1 MTDNAIDRLKN
12 RERKKVTKRNAS
24 LNKDL
29 DHSHDL
35 SEIESNNKKETTE
48 VSNSVIESNSQ
59 DPIKSLPTPA
69 QEPIRR
75 TIRLDPAVDELID
88 DLCKGNKVTR
98 DTLFEA
104 AILVCNQN
112 QKVMKK
118 VLAEAQERYLQRKRV
133 GELKKINTMSRKYKD
148 FNP

>member
-24 LNKDL
+24 LNQDL
-29 DHSHDL
+29 DKSHDS

-59 DPIKSLPTPA
+59 YQIKSLPTLD

-75 TIRLDPAVDELID
+75 TIRLDPPVDELID
-88 DLCKGNKVTR
+88 DLCKGNKITR

-104 AILVCNQN
+104 AILVCSNN

>member
-1 MTDNAIDRLKN
+1 MPENAIDRLKN

-24 LNKDL
+24 LNQDL
-29 DHSHDL
+29 DQSND
-35 SEIESNNKKETTE
+35 SNEIKSNNKKETTE

-59 DPIKSLPTPA
+59 NQIKSLPTLD
-69 QEPIRR
+69 QKPIRR

-98 DTLFEA
+98 DTLFES
-104 AILVCNQN
+104 AILVCSQN

-133 GELKKINTMSRKYKD
+133 GELKKINTMSQKYKD

>member
-12 RERKKVTKRNAS
+12 RERKKVTKRNVS

-29 DHSHDL
+29 DNSYDS
-35 SEIESNNKKETTE
+35 SEIESNNKKEITE
-48 VSNSVIESNSQ
+48 VSNSVIESNNQ
-59 DPIKSLPTPA
+59 KQIKSLPTLN

-75 TIRLDPAVDELID
+75 TIRLDSAVDELID

-104 AILVCNQN
+104 AVLVCRQN
-112 QKVMKK
+112 QKVMKE
-118 VLAEAQERYLQRKRV
+118 VLTEAKERYLRRKRV
-133 GELKKINTMSRKYKD
+133 GELKKISTMSRKYKD